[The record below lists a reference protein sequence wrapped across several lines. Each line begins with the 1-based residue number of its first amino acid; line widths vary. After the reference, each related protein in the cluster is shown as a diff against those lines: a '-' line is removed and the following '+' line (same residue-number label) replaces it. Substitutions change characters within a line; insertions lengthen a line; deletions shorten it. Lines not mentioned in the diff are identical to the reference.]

1 MFYRNLHSITIP
13 AGVVLGSLSAEWLS
27 VQLGLVNNYDGMG
40 VSLIFG
46 GVAGGVLA
54 ATYT

>member
-27 VQLGLVNNYDGMG
+27 VQLGLVNNTDGILY
-40 VSLIFG
+40 SLIIG

-54 ATYT
+54 ANYT

>member
-1 MFYRNLHSITIP
+1 MFYRNLHSVTIP
-13 AGVVLGSLSAEWLS
+13 AGIVLGSLSAEWLS

>member
-13 AGVVLGSLSAEWLS
+13 AGIVLGSLSAEWLG
-27 VQLGLVNNYDGMG
+27 VQIGLINNTDGILY
-40 VSLIFG
+40 SLIFG

-54 ATYT
+54 ALYT